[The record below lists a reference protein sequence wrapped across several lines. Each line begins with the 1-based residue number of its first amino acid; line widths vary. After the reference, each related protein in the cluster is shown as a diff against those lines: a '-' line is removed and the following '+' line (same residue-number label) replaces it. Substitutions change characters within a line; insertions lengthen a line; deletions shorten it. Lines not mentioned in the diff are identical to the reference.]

1 MDIKQADL
9 SLMFDVY
16 CDVQT
21 SSRSQFTKSIE
32 EIAIDELIKNNKQLA
47 YIYLHSEIS
56 VKKKVFWMNK
66 LFIDCGLTDYDQLL
80 SLLQE
85 DSELIRNNVR
95 LIILDKEKKVR
106 KLLQAIIPKMEE
118 ELQGWTERIL
128 MYWNYLNTP
137 KTKIKISNK
146 QEAIDYSSKH
156 IKFYCSQQITWV
168 PQRLYTLLHW
178 KGETDKTNYIPRY
191 VIRYVLGE
199 YMTLPK
205 PVRIHACD
213 AIVAQIDSKDW
224 QNFIETLYT
233 NWLRSGADV
242 SEKEVIAPYFMYV
255 EESEL
260 PHIRIQIRIWVKEA
274 NRELVSYS
282 LQLLAARG
290 TIGSLSMLNEFMEIQ
305 NSILLRSIARENFE
319 EVARLKR
326 LSVEEMADKIIP
338 SLGFNRLGEQK
349 VDYGPRAFKVT
360 LLPDLSIS
368 VYDPVRKTT
377 SSRLLPLAK
386 NDNNELAEEKRKEL
400 TGIKTISNIQDHLQK
415 YRLEKAFKRGR
426 TWKNKAWKATFVDN
440 PFMRYLA
447 PGLIWEVYEDEKLKD
462 FFLCMENGTLVTVS
476 EEEYL
481 LPDNAVISLAHPID
495 MTDEMLTAWKE
506 RLDHYKIVPFISQL
520 DVPFFRFNDLRIEDK
535 AINLYSGKPAML
547 SNIYKNLTADLSVLI
562 IQQVVF
568 IIDRSA
574 DLLIQIPYV
583 IENNNS
589 MLKQMYFS
597 SIKKGDDFT
606 SLELPN
612 KKWLPLSAL
621 NDRYISDILY
631 ILSKSFPLR

>member
-21 SSRSQFTKSIE
+21 SSRSQFSKSIE

-224 QNFIETLYT
+224 QKFIETLYT
-233 NWLRSGADV
+233 N
-242 SEKEVIAPYFMYV
+242 
-255 EESEL
+255 
-260 PHIRIQIRIWVKEA
+260 
-274 NRELVSYS
+274 
-282 LQLLAARG
+282 
-290 TIGSLSMLNEFMEIQ
+290 
-305 NSILLRSIARENFE
+305 
-319 EVARLKR
+319 
-326 LSVEEMADKIIP
+326 
-338 SLGFNRLGEQK
+338 
-349 VDYGPRAFKVT
+349 
-360 LLPDLSIS
+360 
-368 VYDPVRKTT
+368 
-377 SSRLLPLAK
+377 
-386 NDNNELAEEKRKEL
+386 
-400 TGIKTISNIQDHLQK
+400 
-415 YRLEKAFKRGR
+415 
-426 TWKNKAWKATFVDN
+426 
-440 PFMRYLA
+440 
-447 PGLIWEVYEDEKLKD
+447 
-462 FFLCMENGTLVTVS
+462 
-476 EEEYL
+476 
-481 LPDNAVISLAHPID
+481 
-495 MTDEMLTAWKE
+495 
-506 RLDHYKIVPFISQL
+506 
-520 DVPFFRFNDLRIEDK
+520 
-535 AINLYSGKPAML
+535 
-547 SNIYKNLTADLSVLI
+547 
-562 IQQVVF
+562 
-568 IIDRSA
+568 
-574 DLLIQIPYV
+574 
-583 IENNNS
+583 
-589 MLKQMYFS
+589 
-597 SIKKGDDFT
+597 
-606 SLELPN
+606 
-612 KKWLPLSAL
+612 
-621 NDRYISDILY
+621 
-631 ILSKSFPLR
+631 